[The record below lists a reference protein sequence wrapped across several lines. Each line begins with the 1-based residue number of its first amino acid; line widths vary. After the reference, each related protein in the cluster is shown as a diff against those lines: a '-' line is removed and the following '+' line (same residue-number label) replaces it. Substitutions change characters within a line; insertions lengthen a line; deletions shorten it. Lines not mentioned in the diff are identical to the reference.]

1 MPSFVYFHIC
11 TLGDYER
18 IIYRMMNK
26 IQSSGLLDDIDEI
39 RYVVLGT
46 GPEHVIDIMQ
56 QYSKTKCIGTEPSMK
71 TYERATL
78 HRMREDCLAMQET
91 AYIMYI
97 HSKGV
102 THQHDGLLDSVDLW
116 TDTMLDGLCTY
127 RHLCWRALE
136 EGNKMV
142 GSYAIDY
149 YLKNAGNY
157 HPLHFSGNF
166 WWASSA
172 HIATL
177 SLIGPS
183 SFDPEMWICSS
194 LPYTVPYATINRHPL
209 GFMGYTSQHTVQ
221 EYRSTIVFKGLV
233 KKSMETSNIK
243 TLSMGLEDHWVPGTL
258 PSPGQDVSLSMAK
271 LHILVDPHPGC
282 VKMVRIELSTEETLY
297 CLENENVDLV

>member
-1 MPSFVYFHIC
+1 MPIFVYFHIC

-18 IIYRMMNK
+18 IIQRMMNK
-26 IQSSGLLDDIDEI
+26 MQSSGLLDDVDEV

-46 GPEHVIDIMQ
+46 EAEKAISIMQ
-56 QYSKTKCIGTEPSMK
+56 LYSKTKCIGKEPNMK
-71 TYERATL
+71 IYERATL
-78 HRMREDCLAMQET
+78 HRMREDCIGMQET

-102 THQHDGLLDSVDLW
+102 THKHDGLSNNVDLW

-136 EGNKMV
+136 EGNKTV

-149 YLKNAGNY
+149 YKKDTGGY

-166 WWASSA
+166 WWASSV

-177 SLIGPS
+177 PTIGPS
-183 SFDPEMWICSS
+183 GFDPEMWIFSC
-194 LPYTVPYATINRHPL
+194 LPHTVPYVIINRHPASFL
-209 GFMGYTSQHTVQ
+209 GYTSQHTIQ
-221 EYRSTIVFKGLV
+221 QYRSTIVFKGLV
-233 KKSMETSNIK
+233 KKSIETSTMK
-243 TLSMGLEDHWVPGTL
+243 TLSMGLENHWVAATL

-282 VKMVRIELSTEETLY
+282 VKMIRIELSTGETLY
-297 CLENENVDLV
+297 CLENEKVDLV